1 MKKPLIYLSLLTS
14 LTITSCSFFFH
25 CDSKKDDKDDEDEE
39 EVIDPEDVPYMVSKE
54 WWGENIVRFG
64 MFRNQSFELTQT
76 CTYIDEKEDLGVYQT
91 IHAKIYNNIHYI
103 KHYDIH
109 YGTHESI
116 YYQTSEDRCDAY
128 QYQNHLEKWTLIARN
143 AIHEYREAYEDIWM
157 LSPVSATYD
166 KNEKAYLYNNYQIN
180 KQENGVYRF
189 YNEAWTLLEFDV
201 TFQDMDYTTS
211 TVHVVNTITNWGTT
225 VVEVPEVE

>member
-14 LTITSCSFFFH
+14 LTITSCSFFFSR
-25 CDSKKDDKDDEDEE
+25 DSKKDDKDDEDEE
-39 EVIDPEDVPYMVSKE
+39 EVIDPEDVPYMVSTE

-76 CTYIDEKEDLGVYQT
+76 CTYINGKEDLGVYQT

-116 YYQTSEDRCDAY
+116 YYQTSEDRCDCY
-128 QYQNHLEKWTLIARN
+128 QYQSNLEQWTLVARN
-143 AIHEYREAYEDIWM
+143 AIHEYREDYEDVWM

-166 KNEKAYLYNNYQIN
+166 KNEKSLF
-180 KQENGVYRF
+180 V
-189 YNEAWTLLEFDV
+189 
-201 TFQDMDYTTS
+201 
-211 TVHVVNTITNWGTT
+211 
-225 VVEVPEVE
+225 